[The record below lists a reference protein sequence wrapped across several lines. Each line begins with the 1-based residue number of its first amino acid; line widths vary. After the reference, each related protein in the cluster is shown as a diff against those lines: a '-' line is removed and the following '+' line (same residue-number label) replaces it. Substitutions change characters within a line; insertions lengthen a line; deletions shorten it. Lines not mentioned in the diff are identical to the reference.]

1 MGAQYTT
8 AQRAATEK
16 YMEQH
21 TDRMTLRLPKG
32 VKDEWTQAAQAAGMS
47 LTQYIIAA
55 VESKISERT
64 EYND

>member
-1 MGAQYTT
+1 MGAQYTS

-32 VKDEWTQAAQAAGMS
+32 IKDEWTQAAQSAGMS

-55 VESKISERT
+55 VEARLT
-64 EYND
+64 EDGENE

>member
-1 MGAQYTT
+1 MGAQYTS
-8 AQRAATEK
+8 AQRAASEK
-16 YMEQH
+16 YMEHH

-55 VESKISERT
+55 VEAQINKEPER
-64 EYND
+64 

>member
-1 MGAQYTT
+1 MGAQYTS
-8 AQRAATEK
+8 AQRAASEK
-16 YMEQH
+16 YMEHH

-55 VESKISERT
+55 VEVQMNKYPKR
-64 EYND
+64 

>member
-1 MGAQYTT
+1 MGAQYTS

-47 LTQYIIAA
+47 LTQYIITA
-55 VESKISERT
+55 VEAQINKEP
-64 EYND
+64 EH

>member
-1 MGAQYTT
+1 MGAQYTS
-8 AQRAATEK
+8 AQRAASEK
-16 YMEQH
+16 YMERH

-55 VESKISERT
+55 VEAQINKEPER
-64 EYND
+64 

>member
-16 YMEQH
+16 YMEHH

-32 VKDEWTQAAQAAGMS
+32 IKDEWTQAAQSAGMS

-55 VESKISERT
+55 VEARLT
-64 EYND
+64 EDGENE

>member
-8 AQRAATEK
+8 AQRAASEK

-32 VKDEWTQAAQAAGMS
+32 VKDEWTQAAQAAGVS

-55 VESKISERT
+55 VESHINQEP
-64 EYND
+64 EH

>member
-1 MGAQYTT
+1 MGAQYTS
-8 AQRAATEK
+8 AQRAASEK
-16 YMEQH
+16 YMERH

-55 VESKISERT
+55 VEAQMEDSA
-64 EYND
+64 ND

>member
-1 MGAQYTT
+1 MGAQYTS

-32 VKDEWTQAAQAAGMS
+32 IKDEWTRAAQVAGVS

-55 VESKISERT
+55 VEAQIQKEPER
-64 EYND
+64 

>member
-1 MGAQYTT
+1 MGAQYTY
-8 AQRAATEK
+8 AQRAASEK
-16 YMEQH
+16 YMEHH

-55 VESKISERT
+55 VEAQINKEPER
-64 EYND
+64 

>member
-8 AQRAATEK
+8 AQRAVTEK
-16 YMEQH
+16 YMEHH

-32 VKDEWTQAAQAAGMS
+32 IKDEWTQAAQSAGMS

-55 VESKISERT
+55 VEARLT
-64 EYND
+64 EDGENE

>member
-8 AQRAATEK
+8 AQRAASEK
-16 YMEQH
+16 YMEHH

-55 VESKISERT
+55 VEAQMNKDPEH
-64 EYND
+64 